1 LNAKVPYDYSER
13 EKLTDL
19 PFPLS
24 EYEARIQNTRRL
36 MQQHNLDALIAFS
49 DQNDTGN
56 LVYLANFEPMLGRGA
71 VIVTG
76 DSVSLVTDSTFH
88 REPMHSLI
96 WKTWIEDVTVT
107 NLSTDELLSGINSKL
122 PKPAGRIG
130 VAGRYSFPVGGMQG
144 QIQFVD
150 REFLEMK
157 SRKSDKEIEV
167 MKESARIASCGMQS
181 AVDSVTDGVEETE
194 VAAAACQRMYEE
206 GTSRLAFPP
215 LVTSGPRAGVK
226 HDLPTRR
233 KIKNGE
239 MVYIDIGA
247 IWQGYYSDMS
257 RTVMVGHGTKEQ
269 LNALDSILEIY
280 NLLLKEVS
288 PGVPAEQVAR
298 LGEKLAESKGWLS
311 DYWSVGH
318 GLGTTMWDIPILST
332 DSRDTFDSGM
342 VFAYEPM
349 IVRVGLGTAVVE
361 DTILVRSSG
370 ACAITESE
378 RKLW

>member
-1 LNAKVPYDYSER
+1 LNVKVPYGYSER
-13 EKLTDL
+13 KKLTDL

-24 EYEARIQNTRRL
+24 EYEARVQNTRRL
-36 MQQHNLDALIAFS
+36 MQQHDLDALIAFS

-71 VIVTG
+71 VIVTS
-76 DSVSLVTDSTFH
+76 DIVSLVTDSTFH
-88 REPMHSLI
+88 QEPMHSLI
-96 WKTWIEDVTVT
+96 WKTWIEDITVT
-107 NLSTDELLSGINSKL
+107 NPSTDEFLSAIKSKL
-122 PKPAGRIG
+122 PKAGVRIG
-130 VAGRYSFPVGGMQG
+130 VAGRYSFPGNSMQR
-144 QIQFVD
+144 QFVD

-157 SRKSDKEIEV
+157 SRKSDREIEAL
-167 MKESARIASCGMQS
+167 KESARIASCGMQS
-181 AVDSVTDGVEETE
+181 AVDSVTEGVEETE
-194 VAAAACQRMYEE
+194 VAAAACQRMYKE

-233 KIKNGE
+233 KIKSGE

-257 RTVMVGHGTKEQ
+257 RTVIVGHGTKEQ

-280 NLLLKEVS
+280 NLLLKEIR
-288 PGVPAEQVAR
+288 PGVRAKEIAK
-298 LGEKLAESKGWLS
+298 LGEKLAESKGWLR

-332 DSRDTFDSGM
+332 DSHDTFDSGM
-342 VFAYEPM
+342 VLAFEPM
-349 IVRVGLGTAVVE
+349 IVNVNLGTAVVE
-361 DTILVRSSG
+361 DTILVSSSG
-370 ACAITESE
+370 AHAITESE